1 MCMYNVNYPLDLK
14 VCIKIYFCE
23 RDYIWMNP
31 GQYAWLDKGLG
42 KYSKGEGG
50 IRRLEHCREGVVI
63 LHGLKVFSNS
73 KRLFN
78 LEVSVTIHSS
88 SF

>member
-1 MCMYNVNYPLDLK
+1 
-14 VCIKIYFCE
+14 
-23 RDYIWMNP
+23 MNESRP
-31 GQYAWLDKGLG
+31 ICLI
-42 KYSKGEGG
+42 GEWVGEIFQG
-50 IRRLEHCREGVVI
+50 RGVIRRLEHCREGVVI